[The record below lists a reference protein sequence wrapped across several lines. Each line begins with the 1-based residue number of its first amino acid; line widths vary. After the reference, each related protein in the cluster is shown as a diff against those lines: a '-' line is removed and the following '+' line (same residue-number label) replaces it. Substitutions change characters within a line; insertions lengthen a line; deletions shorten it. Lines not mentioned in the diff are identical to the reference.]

1 MAGYTDGVAKNLSE
15 QSLTTGLNTINCGE
29 VKEDYSNLFEL
40 LEDYSSI
47 VITPEGYQDELESL
61 KNGEMVEFD
70 NFGEIGGFYIGDDN
84 CLYMQSDWMTVFD
97 DLSQGAL
104 QYITDSDKNVLGVR
118 LGAAGEH
125 IGSVSVWVDT
135 YNEVITQWGKEY
147 PMSHQDVEALNEMAD
162 MFYND

>member
-29 VKEDYSNLFEL
+29 VKKDYSNLFDL
-40 LEDYSSI
+40 LEEYSSI
-47 VITPEGYQDELESL
+47 VITPESYQEELESL
-61 KNGEMVEFD
+61 KNGEMVDFD
-70 NFGEIGGFYIGDDN
+70 NFGEIGGFYIGDDS
-84 CLYMQSDWMTVFD
+84 CLYMESDWANVFD
-97 DLSQGAL
+97 DLATGGL
-104 QYITDSDKNVLGVR
+104 QFITDIDKNVLGVR

-135 YNEVITQWGKEY
+135 FKQVITQWGKEY
-147 PMSHQDVEALNEMAD
+147 PMTSEDAEALNEIAD